1 MKARVEQ
8 LLGPHSESSI
18 YHDTVHLTGVVDW
31 QGIREGAPLYGLIF
45 EELKNPAGK
54 NGRFYYTEC
63 ELALFEE
70 EEDMKEFDWSD
81 YKVASCIVK
90 DKPETQNFAIANAD
104 VENVRA
110 IGGDAYGVT
119 ENNRVVN
126 IVTILD
132 GLDLHQH
139 RGVGSAPKEE
149 LKAVFNGAPYRIRQE
164 RRKKKAELKKQMD
177 QRVKEIQ
184 STQIYE
190 MLAEKD
196 EALAGMLKAFKEV

>member
-8 LLGPHSESSI
+8 LLGKHSDWPT
-18 YHDTVHLTGVVDW
+18 YRDTVHLTGVVDW
-31 QGIREGAPLYGLIF
+31 QGRRNGVPLYGLIF
-45 EELKNPAGK
+45 EELENPTGK

-70 EEDMKEFDWSD
+70 EEDMKEFDWAD
-81 YKVASCIVK
+81 YKVASCIVE
-90 DKPETQNFAIANAD
+90 DKPETQNFAIANFD

-119 ENNRVVN
+119 EDNKVVN
-126 IVTILD
+126 IIAIVD
-132 GLDLHQH
+132 GQDFHQREH
-139 RGVGSAPKEE
+139 AGPAPKEE
-149 LKAVFNGAPYRIRQE
+149 LKAVFNGGPYKSRQE
-164 RRKKKAELKKQMD
+164 RRKRKAELKKQMD

-196 EALAGMLKAFKEV
+196 ETLADMLKAFKEV

>member
-8 LLGPHSESSI
+8 LLGKHSKSST
-18 YHDTVHLTGVVDW
+18 YRDTVHLTGVVDW
-31 QGIREGAPLYGLIF
+31 RGHKKGVPLYGLIF
-45 EELKNPAGK
+45 EELENPAGK

-70 EEDMKEFDWSD
+70 EEDMKEFDWTD
-81 YKVASCIVK
+81 YKVASCIIE

-104 VENVRA
+104 VEAVRA
-110 IGGDAYGVT
+110 IGGEAYGVT
-119 ENNRVVN
+119 ETNRVVN
-126 IVTILD
+126 IITILD
-132 GLDLHQH
+132 GPDLHQH
-139 RGVGSAPKEE
+139 ERVGSAPKEE

-164 RRKKKAELKKQMD
+164 RRKRKAELKKQMD

-196 EALAGMLKAFKEV
+196 EALADMLKAFKEV

>member
-8 LLGPHSESSI
+8 LLGPHRDSSK

-31 QGIREGAPLYGLIF
+31 QGRKKGWPLYGVIF

-54 NGRFYYTEC
+54 NGRFYYTES
-63 ELALFEE
+63 ELALIEE
-70 EEDMKEFDWSD
+70 EEDMKEFDWAD
-81 YKVASCIVK
+81 YKVASCIIE
-90 DKPETQNFAIANAD
+90 DKPETQNFAIANFD

-119 ENNRVVN
+119 EGNRVVN
-126 IVTILD
+126 IIAIVD
-132 GLDLHQH
+132 GQDFHQREH
-139 RGVGSAPKEE
+139 AGSAPREE
-149 LKAVFNGAPYRIRQE
+149 LKAVFNGGPYKARQE
-164 RRKKKAELKKQMD
+164 RRKRKAELKKQMD

-196 EALAGMLKAFKEV
+196 EALADMLKAFKEV

>member
-8 LLGPHSESSI
+8 LLGKHSDWPT
-18 YHDTVHLTGVVDW
+18 YQDTVHLTGVVDW
-31 QGIREGAPLYGLIF
+31 QGRKNGVPLYGVIF
-45 EELKNPAGK
+45 EELENPAGK

-81 YKVASCIVK
+81 YKVASCIVE
-90 DKPETQNFAIANAD
+90 DKPETQNFAIANFD

-110 IGGDAYGVT
+110 IGRDAYGVT
-119 ENNRVVN
+119 ETNRVVN
-126 IVTILD
+126 IITIVD
-132 GLDLHQH
+132 GQDFHQREH
-139 RGVGSAPKEE
+139 AGSAPREE
-149 LKAVFNGAPYRIRQE
+149 LKAVFNGGPYKARQE
-164 RRKKKAELKKQMD
+164 RRKRKAELKKQMD

-196 EALAGMLKAFKEV
+196 EALADMLKAFKEV

>member
-1 MKARVEQ
+1 MKVRVEQ
-8 LLGPHSESSI
+8 LLGKHSDWSV
-18 YHDTVHLTGVVDW
+18 YQDTIHLTGTVDW
-31 QGIREGAPLYGLIF
+31 QGRKNGAPLYGVIF

-70 EEDMKEFDWSD
+70 EEDMKEFDWTD
-81 YKVASCIVK
+81 YKVASCIVE
-90 DKPETQNFAIANAD
+90 DKPETQNFAIANFD

-119 ENNRVVN
+119 ETNRVVN
-126 IVTILD
+126 IITILD
-132 GLDLHQH
+132 GQDLHRH
-139 RGVGSAPKEE
+139 EGIGSAPREE
-149 LKAVFNGAPYRIRQE
+149 LKAVFNGAPYRARQE

-184 STQIYE
+184 ATQIYE

-196 EALAGMLKAFKEV
+196 EALADMLKAFKEV

>member
-81 YKVASCIVK
+81 YKVASCIIEN
-90 DKPETQNFAIANAD
+90 KPETQNFAIANAD

-119 ENNRVVN
+119 ETNRVVN
-126 IVTILD
+126 IITILD
-132 GLDLHQH
+132 GPDLHQH

>member
-8 LLGPHSESSI
+8 LLGRHSESST
-18 YHDTVHLTGVVDW
+18 YRDTVHLTGVVDW
-31 QGIREGAPLYGLIF
+31 QGRKKGVPLYGLIF
-45 EELKNPAGK
+45 EELENPAGK
-54 NGRFYYTEC
+54 NSRFYYTEC

-70 EEDMKEFDWSD
+70 EEDMKEFDWAD
-81 YKVASCIVK
+81 YKVASCIIE
-90 DKPETQNFAIANAD
+90 DKPETQNFAIANVD

-119 ENNRVVN
+119 EGNRVVN
-126 IVTILD
+126 IVTIVD
-132 GLDLHQH
+132 GQDLHKH
-139 RGVGSAPKEE
+139 ERAGSAPKEE
-149 LKAVFNGAPYRIRQE
+149 LRAVFNGAPYRARQE

-184 STQIYE
+184 ATQIYE

-196 EALAGMLKAFKEV
+196 EALADMLKAFKEV

>member
-8 LLGPHSESSI
+8 LLGRHSESST
-18 YHDTVHLTGVVDW
+18 YRDTVHLTGVVDW
-31 QGIREGAPLYGLIF
+31 RGHKKGVPLYGLIF
-45 EELKNPAGK
+45 EELENPAGK

-81 YKVASCIVK
+81 YKVASCIIE

-104 VENVRA
+104 VEAVRA

-119 ENNRVVN
+119 ETNRVVN
-126 IVTILD
+126 IITILD
-132 GLDLHQH
+132 GPDLHQH
-139 RGVGSAPKEE
+139 ERVGSAPKEE

-196 EALAGMLKAFKEV
+196 EALADMLKAFKEV

>member
-8 LLGPHSESSI
+8 LLGRHSESST
-18 YHDTVHLTGVVDW
+18 YRDTVHLTGVVDW
-31 QGIREGAPLYGLIF
+31 RGCKKGVPLYGLIF
-45 EELKNPAGK
+45 EELENPAGK

-63 ELALFEE
+63 ELAIFEE
-70 EEDMKEFDWSD
+70 EEDMKEFDWAD

-90 DKPETQNFAIANAD
+90 DKPETQNFAIANFD

-126 IVTILD
+126 IIAIVD
-132 GLDLHQH
+132 GQDFHQREH
-139 RGVGSAPKEE
+139 AGSAPREE
-149 LKAVFNGAPYRIRQE
+149 LKAVFNGGPYKARQE
-164 RRKKKAELKKQMD
+164 RRKRKAELKKQMD

-190 MLAEKD
+190 TLAEKD
-196 EALAGMLKAFKEV
+196 ETLADMLKAFKEV

>member
-8 LLGPHSESSI
+8 LIGPHRKIST
-18 YHDTVHLTGVVDW
+18 YRDTLHLTGVVDW
-31 QGIREGAPLYGLIF
+31 QGRRNGWPVYGVIF

-54 NGRFYYTEC
+54 NGRFYYTES
-63 ELALFEE
+63 ELALIEE
-70 EEDMKEFDWSD
+70 EEDMKEFDWAD
-81 YKVASCIVK
+81 YKVACCIIE
-90 DKPETQNFAIANAD
+90 DSPDTQNFAIANFD

-119 ENNRVVN
+119 EDNRVVN
-126 IVTILD
+126 IITIVD
-132 GLDLHQH
+132 GQDLHKH
-139 RGVGSAPKEE
+139 ERTGSAPKEE
-149 LKAVFNGAPYRIRQE
+149 LKAVFNGGPYRARQE

-196 EALAGMLKAFKEV
+196 EALADMLKAFKEV

>member
-1 MKARVEQ
+1 MKVRVER
-8 LLGPHSESSI
+8 LLGPHRVVST

-31 QGIREGAPLYGLIF
+31 QGRRKGVPLYGVIF

-70 EEDMKEFDWSD
+70 EEDMKEFDWTD
-81 YKVASCIVK
+81 YKVASCIIE
-90 DKPETQNFAIANAD
+90 DKPETQNFAIANFD

-119 ENNRVVN
+119 ENNKVVN
-126 IVTILD
+126 IVAVLD
-132 GLDLHQH
+132 GQDFHQREH
-139 RGVGSAPKEE
+139 AGSAPKEE
-149 LKAVFNGAPYRIRQE
+149 LKAVFNGGPYRARQE
-164 RRKKKAELKKQMD
+164 RRKRKAELKKQMD

-196 EALAGMLKAFKEV
+196 ETLADMLKAFKEV